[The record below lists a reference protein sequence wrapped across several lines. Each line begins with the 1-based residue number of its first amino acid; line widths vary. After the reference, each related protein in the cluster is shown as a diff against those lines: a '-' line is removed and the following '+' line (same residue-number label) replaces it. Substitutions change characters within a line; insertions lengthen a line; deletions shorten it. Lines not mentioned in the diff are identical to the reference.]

1 MGQNKVKVTGFR
13 IYDENIL
20 NKLDIIANKN
30 MRNRNQEVNY
40 ALQKYITNYEAEH
53 GEIILPDQKE
63 K

>member
-20 NKLDIIANKN
+20 YKLDIIANKN
-30 MRNRNQEVNY
+30 MRNRNQEVNF
-40 ALQKYITNYEAEH
+40 ALQKYIAQYETQH
-53 GEIILPDQKE
+53 GEIILPELEE